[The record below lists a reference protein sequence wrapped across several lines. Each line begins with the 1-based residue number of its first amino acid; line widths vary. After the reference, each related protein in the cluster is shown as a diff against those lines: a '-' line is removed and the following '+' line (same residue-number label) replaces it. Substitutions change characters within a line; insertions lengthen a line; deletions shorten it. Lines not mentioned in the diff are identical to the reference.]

1 MDSHIAGPGIAV
13 RSNSNTIIPSETLDD
28 LSTRFIINVPE
39 EERKDPVRICFQ
51 IELAWW
57 FYLDFYR
64 AENPNLP
71 FCSMREFAR
80 NIFNHIPFLR
90 EFSANTDEV
99 VASWK
104 EYKMAVPTYG
114 AILLDEGLEYVLL
127 VQGYLARASWG
138 FPKGKVNEQEQ
149 PHDCAVREVLEET
162 GFDISS
168 LIDKDEYIDN
178 HFNDQ
183 LTRLYII
190 TGVPRDVNFHPKTR
204 NEIKCIEWFSVS
216 DLPCSKKD
224 HLAKASVTYGP
235 NAFFMV
241 IPFIR
246 HLRKW
251 ISSRAQKVTKLLQP
265 QVSGDHSASPNLPQY
280 SVAEMEKQKQK
291 QQQLFSAMCMNDL
304 TNYLAVK
311 ENPPPVRT
319 SSRSTYSP
327 PPRMLRQRNLKQASE
342 SERSKGHRPSPD
354 VEKQSPNQP
363 GIGRGKSLGTRF
375 NEPSRKERKSAPRHS
390 NSNSSLYSLIS
401 STAWQNFTLDR
412 SQLMACFITGSK
424 HKAVT

>member
-1 MDSHIAGPGIAV
+1 MDSHIAGPGAAF
-13 RSNSNTIIPSETLDD
+13 RANSNIVIPSETLDD

-57 FYLDFYR
+57 FYLDFYC
-64 AENPNLP
+64 AENTSLP
-71 FCSMREFAR
+71 FCSMRDFTR
-80 NIFNHIPFLR
+80 IIFNHIPFLR
-90 EFSANTDEV
+90 EHSEKIDEI

-114 AILLDEGLEYVLL
+114 AILLDEGLENVLL
-127 VQGYLARASWG
+127 VQGYFARASWG

-190 TGVPRDVNFHPKTR
+190 TGVPHDVKFQPKTR
-204 NEIKCIEWFSVS
+204 NEIKSIEWFPVS

-241 IPFIR
+241 IPFVR
-246 HLRKW
+246 HLRRW
-251 ISSRAQKVTKLLQP
+251 ISSRTQKVTKLLPSQGPGDQP
-265 QVSGDHSASPNLPQY
+265 ASPNIPQY

-291 QQQLFSAMCMNDL
+291 QQQLFSTMSMNDL
-304 TNYLAVK
+304 TNYFVK
-311 ENPPPVRT
+311 ESPPPPPVRS

-342 SERSKGHRPSPD
+342 SERAKGRRPSPD
-354 VEKQSPNQP
+354 VEKQSPNQT

-375 NEPSRKERKSAPRHS
+375 NEPSRKERKSAPRH
-390 NSNSSLYSLIS
+390 NNNALYSVIS
-401 STAWQNFTLDR
+401 SSAWQNFTLDR

-424 HKAVT
+424 HKALT